1 MSEEQIEKS
10 ANDLV
15 KCMHEAVDNDN
26 IANANGKPALNKLML
41 LDQVCRDLRKL
52 AIQEKFLDLGG
63 LK

>member
-41 LDQVCRDLRKL
+41 LD
-52 AIQEKFLDLGG
+52 
-63 LK
+63 

>member
-52 AIQEKFLDLGG
+52 AI
-63 LK
+63 